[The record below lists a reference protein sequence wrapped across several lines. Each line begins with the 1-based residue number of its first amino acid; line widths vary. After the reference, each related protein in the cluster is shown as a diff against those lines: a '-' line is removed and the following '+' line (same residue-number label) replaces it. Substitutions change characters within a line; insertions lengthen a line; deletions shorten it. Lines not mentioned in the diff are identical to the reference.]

1 MGIKHKVNEKFFETW
16 SSNMAYVLGY
26 IYADGTLIDATYMR
40 GKYIT
45 VTSVDS
51 GSMERLR
58 GYMESEHVIFNR
70 KSIYEKGKPHYGLKI
85 GSHKIYNDLLK
96 LGLYPNKSLTISFP
110 TVPQKYLA
118 DFVRGY
124 FDGDGCI
131 YLEKG
136 IGTQGQKIV
145 KRLRTIFTS
154 GSRDYLVKMNES
166 LKNIGLENGKIYT
179 SQRAYQLVYPTQDSV
194 SLFIAMYSNAGK
206 NSFFMR
212 KFNKFKEYFKL
223 RPVRS
228 SDTIEKILSAHS
240 YGHVV
245 K

>member
-1 MGIKHKVNEKFFETW
+1 
-16 SSNMAYVLGY
+16 MAYVLGY
-26 IYADGTLIDATYMR
+26 IYADGTLINADYMR

-45 VTSVDS
+45 ITSVDQ
-51 GSMERLR
+51 GSMERLKR
-58 GYMESEHVIFNR
+58 YLDSEHVIFNR
-70 KSIYEKGKPHYGLKI
+70 KITREKGKTQYGLKI
-85 GSHKIYNDLLK
+85 GSHKIYNDLVK

-110 TVPQKYLA
+110 AVPQKYLT

-131 YLEKG
+131 YFEKSLG
-136 IGTQGQKIV
+136 VQKQTII

-154 GSRDYLVKMNES
+154 GCKEYLVKMNES
-166 LKNIGLENGKIYT
+166 LKNIGLEKGKIYK
-179 SQRAYQLVYPTQDSV
+179 SRRAYQLVYPTQDSI
-194 SLFIAMYSNAGK
+194 SLFIAMYSKAGK
-206 NSFFMR
+206 DSFFMR

-223 RPVRS
+223 RPIRS
-228 SDTIEKILSAHS
+228 SIKIKRIIKVHN

>member
-1 MGIKHKVNEKFFETW
+1 
-16 SSNMAYVLGY
+16 MAYVLGY
-26 IYADGTLIDATYMR
+26 IYADGTLINADYIR

-45 VTSVDS
+45 ITSVDKDS
-51 GSMERLR
+51 IKRLR
-58 GYMESEHVIFNR
+58 AYLNSEHVIFTR
-70 KSIYEKGKPHYGLKI
+70 KPTHTKGKLQYGLKV
-85 GSHKIYNDLLK
+85 GSHKIYDDLLK

-110 TVPQKYLA
+110 DVPQKYLA

-131 YLEKG
+131 YFEKST
-136 IGTQGQKIV
+136 GTQGQKII

-154 GSRDYLVKMNES
+154 GSKNYLVKMEEN
-166 LKNIGLENGKIYT
+166 LKKIGLENGKIYK
-179 SQRAYQLVYPTQDSV
+179 SQRAHQLVYPTKDSV
-194 SLFIAMYSNAGK
+194 TLFIRMYSNTGK

-212 KFNKFKEYFKL
+212 KFNKFKEYFKSKSESIDI
-223 RPVRS
+223 V
-228 SDTIEKILSAHS
+228 EKIIKVHS